1 MNKEL
6 KSAWDAYQLT
16 VQERETLDDAM
27 QYAGPEGVQAMFR
40 NGPRS
45 QAKLIKYAAYLDAM
59 PSRWDDLPGETASM
73 LARCATWV
81 VGQHGR
87 EMAEMVR
94 IYQARLRSRLER
106 VEAQNQAQP

>member
-1 MNKEL
+1 MDKEL
-6 KSAWDAYQLT
+6 KNAWDAYQLT

-27 QYAGPEGVQAMFR
+27 QYAGPHGVQAMFR

-45 QAKLIKYAAYLDAM
+45 QAKLIKYAAYLDTM
-59 PSRWDDLPGETASM
+59 PARWDDMPQDTARM

-81 VGQHGR
+81 VSSQGR
-87 EMAEMVR
+87 EFSDLVR

-106 VEAQNQAQP
+106 VETQNQARP